1 MSISELLINGLIETG
16 ISQKELSEKSLV
28 SKVTISKI
36 VNGHVQSP
44 DAMTMAQLKKAFKS
58 YGLNWG

>member
-1 MSISELLINGLIETG
+1 MSISNSLLNAIMEVGVT
-16 ISQKELSEKSLV
+16 QKELAEKSLV

-58 YGLNWG
+58 YGFKWE

>member
-1 MSISELLINGLIETG
+1 MSLSESLINGLIETG
-16 ISQKELSEKSLV
+16 LTQKELSEKAMV

-36 VNGHVQSP
+36 ANGHVKNP

-58 YGLNWG
+58 YGYNWE